1 MGIEIF
7 GLTYCEVF
15 IMLKTKQNETINIH
29 QEIPAIYIP
38 GKRELPVVLMAHGIM
53 GSKNEYLDTQA
64 RISEKLECYNM
75 ASLRIDFC
83 GHGDSHRDLQDFS
96 LFSQIQ
102 DLADSIQWLTDKKY
116 SSVILL
122 GISFGAP
129 PAIIISS
136 LHSQIVKKCVLIA
149 PVTDYQKTFVF
160 PMTSWGKENFGLNQI
175 LSGIRCAGIKL
186 DEDYILSPRVL
197 TDMLLVDIPTFI
209 RNTCLNISIF
219 HGDCDDMVPYSTSKA
234 MCDLGKNISLY
245 TMHNTEHGLTE
256 VGDENFSSCIST
268 RNLEKVIDEICQ

>member
-1 MGIEIF
+1 
-7 GLTYCEVF
+7 
-15 IMLKTKQNETINIH
+15 MLKTEQNEIISIH
-29 QEIPAIYIP
+29 NEIPAIYIP
-38 GKRELPVVLMAHGIM
+38 GKKESPVVLMAHGIM

-64 RISEKLECYNM
+64 RISEKLECYSI

-96 LFSQIQ
+96 LYSQIQ
-102 DLADSIQWLTDKKY
+102 DLGDSIQWLMNKKY

-136 LHSQIVKKCVLIA
+136 LYSQIVKKCVLIA

-160 PMTSWGKENFGLNQI
+160 PTTSWGKENFGLNRI
-175 LSGIRCAGIKL
+175 LSGIRSAGIKL
-186 DEDYILSPRVL
+186 DENYILSSRVL
-197 TDMLLVDIPTFI
+197 TDMLLVDIPSFI
-209 RNTCLNISIF
+209 QNTCLDISIF

-234 MCDLGKNISLY
+234 TCGLGKSVRLY
-245 TMHNTEHGLTE
+245 TMRNTEHGLTA
-256 VGDENFSSCIST
+256 VGDEEFSSCISM
-268 RNLEKVIDEICQ
+268 RNLEKVIDELCQRNVVFE